1 MLDSVPWLHFIR
13 SVEEGVKDS
22 TNFLNGGIKYFLSHN
37 IVEGK
42 YVHGNNLLLTNL
54 LQKQLPL
61 SGSNFT
67 TEYQSSSIEVTN
79 EGRLSSSAFETQGAA
94 RLATRSHERMKAALS
109 HSKATTN
116 VKERIQ
122 QRNASF
128 KEAPEPGNGDAFRNL
143 VTIGIVASLSS
154 GILRS
159 IANLHTYGLEKLHH
173 WIENRPGGMP
183 LLTVANHRS
192 TMDDPFLVSS
202 IIPFRDLF
210 QPQYVRWG
218 FCAVDMCFTNPLF
231 SRFFNNGK
239 VLPIRRGCGLNQKEI
254 YTAIGMLQKG
264 DWVHVFPE
272 GKVCQKSLGLI
283 RRGVGKM
290 IAVAKER
297 LGFAPIIV
305 PIYHEGM
312 ENVMPQRKETN
323 ELVSILPFSGYDVYV
338 LVGDP
343 IGVEDILEKYKNI
356 LSSPGE
362 GPKTIEDTPE
372 RIKMYEEICDRI
384 AFTLSSLRQELRRK
398 VALEEG
404 ILLGS
409 IFGNEF

>member
-1 MLDSVPWLHFIR
+1 MPWLHFIR
-13 SVEEGVKDS
+13 SVEDS
-22 TNFLNGGIKYFLSHN
+22 VRDSANCLNGGIKYFLSQN
-37 IVEGK
+37 IGERK
-42 YVHGNNLLLTNL
+42 YLNGNNLFLAHL
-54 LQKQLPL
+54 LQSQSKL
-61 SGSNFT
+61 SADYISA
-67 TEYQSSSIEVTN
+67 EYQSSLREVTS

-94 RLATRSHERMKAALS
+94 RLATRSHERMKEAFS
-109 HSKATTN
+109 HSKTATN

-128 KEAPEPGNGDAFRNL
+128 KEPPEPGNGASMRNL

-173 WIENRPGGMP
+173 WIESRPAGMP
-183 LLTVANHRS
+183 LLTVANHRKTYFDHS
-192 TMDDPFLVSS
+192 MFVGVFVQSICVSRIHCFRAFS
-202 IIPFRDLF
+202 IMAKCYQL
-210 QPQYVRWG
+210 
-218 FCAVDMCFTNPLF
+218 
-231 SRFFNNGK
+231 
-239 VLPIRRGCGLNQKEI
+239 EE
-254 YTAIGMLQKG
+254 G

-312 ENVMPQRKETN
+312 ENVMPQRRETN
-323 ELVSILPFSGYDVYV
+323 ELVSILPFSGHDVYV

-343 IGVEDILEKYKNI
+343 IGIEDILEKYKNI
-356 LSSPGE
+356 LSSPDE
-362 GPKTIEDTPE
+362 GPKTMEDTPE

-384 AFTLSSLRQELRRK
+384 SFTLSNLRQELRRK
-398 VALEEG
+398 YHGFPFEKG
-404 ILLGS
+404 IV
-409 IFGNEF
+409 FW

>member
-1 MLDSVPWLHFIR
+1 MPWLHFIR
-13 SVEEGVKDS
+13 SVEDS
-22 TNFLNGGIKYFLSHN
+22 VRDSANCLNGGIKYFLSQN
-37 IVEGK
+37 IGERK
-42 YVHGNNLLLTNL
+42 YLNGNNLFLAHL
-54 LQKQLPL
+54 LQSQSKL
-61 SGSNFT
+61 SADYISA
-67 TEYQSSSIEVTN
+67 EYQSSLREVTS

-94 RLATRSHERMKAALS
+94 RLATRSHERMKEAFS
-109 HSKATTN
+109 HSKTATN

-128 KEAPEPGNGDAFRNL
+128 KEPPEPGNGASMRNL

-173 WIENRPGGMP
+173 WIESRPAGMP

-210 QPQYVRWG
+210 RPQYVRWG

-312 ENVMPQRKETN
+312 ENVMPQRRETN
-323 ELVSILPFSGYDVYV
+323 ELVSILPFSGHDVYV

-343 IGVEDILEKYKNI
+343 IGIEDILEKYKNI
-356 LSSPGE
+356 LSSPDE
-362 GPKTIEDTPE
+362 GPKTMEDTPE

-384 AFTLSSLRQELRRK
+384 SFTLSNLRQELRRK

>member
-1 MLDSVPWLHFIR
+1 MLDSVSWLQFSQAFQVDGI
-13 SVEEGVKDS
+13 KDS
-22 TNFLNGGIKYFLSHN
+22 FNGGIKYFLSNN
-37 IVEGK
+37 IANGK
-42 YVHGNNLLLTNL
+42 YFD
-54 LQKQLPL
+54 
-61 SGSNFT
+61 GSNEFLIKLLRNKWAT
-67 TEYQSSSIEVTN
+67 LAELSSTKTQDQLRDVTS

-94 RLATRSHERMKAALS
+94 RLATRSHERVKEAFS
-109 HSKATTN
+109 HSRTAN
-116 VKERIQ
+116 IVKERIQ
-122 QRNASF
+122 QRNAAF
-128 KEAPEPGNGDAFRNL
+128 KEPPEPGNGASFRNF
-143 VTIGIVASLSS
+143 VTIGIVASLSA
-154 GILRS
+154 GLLRS
-159 IANLHTYGLEKLHH
+159 IANLHTYGLEKLHQ
-173 WIENRPGGMP
+173 WIEDRPAGMP

-192 TMDDPFLVSS
+192 TMDDPFLMSS
-202 IIPFRDLF
+202 LIPFRDLF

-218 FCAVDMCFTNPLF
+218 FCAVDMCFTNPLL

-239 VLPIRRGCGLNQKEI
+239 VLPIRRGCGLNQREI

-297 LGFAPIIV
+297 LGFAPMIV

-312 ENVMPQRKETN
+312 ENVMPQKRETN
-323 ELVSILPFSGYDVYV
+323 ELVSMLPFSGYDVYV

-343 IGVEDILEKYKNI
+343 IGVDDILEKYKNI

-362 GPKTIEDTPE
+362 APKTVEDTPE
-372 RIKMYEEICDRI
+372 RLRMYEEICDRI
-384 AFTLSSLRQELRRK
+384 AVTLSNLRQELRRK

-404 ILLGS
+404 VLLGS
-409 IFGNEF
+409 VFGNEF